1 MKARGTKMINYAHR
15 GASEVAPENTMSAFC
30 IGLFM
35 GANGIETDVRR
46 TSDGNLV
53 LFHDANMSR
62 ITGVDAGIESMTYDD
77 LLKLDFGAYKN
88 SLFKGEK
95 IVLFEDFL
103 RYFRDK
109 DIEFAVE
116 LKGSGI
122 EKDTIEML
130 YRYSVA
136 DKSIVTGF
144 KSEDLRQV
152 RSFDNRIRLGYLTD
166 KISDETLDWLESLG
180 IKQICPNAKT
190 IDIDSVRATQE
201 RGFSVRAWGVETN
214 ELMIHAVTCGVDGM
228 TVNFPD
234 RLKDYMRGRY

>member
-1 MKARGTKMINYAHR
+1 MINYAHR

-46 TSDGNLV
+46 TSDGKLV
-53 LFHDANMSR
+53 LFHDASMSR
-62 ITGVDAGIESMTYDD
+62 ITGAEAGIESMTYDD

-88 SLFKGEK
+88 SFFKGEK

-103 RYFRDK
+103 RYFHDK
-109 DIEFAVE
+109 DIEFAIE

-122 EKDTIEML
+122 EKDTVEML
-130 YRYSVA
+130 YHYSVT
-136 DKSIVTGF
+136 DKSIVTSF
-144 KSEDLRQV
+144 KIEELRQI
-152 RSFDNRIRLGYLTD
+152 RSFDNSIRLGYLTGR
-166 KISDETLDWLESLG
+166 ISDETLDLLESLG

-190 IDIDSVRATQE
+190 IDIDSVRATKE
-201 RGFSVRAWGVETN
+201 RGFSVRVWGVKTN
-214 ELMIHAVTCGVDGM
+214 ELMIRSVTCGVDGL

-234 RLKDYMRGRY
+234 RLNDYMQRRY